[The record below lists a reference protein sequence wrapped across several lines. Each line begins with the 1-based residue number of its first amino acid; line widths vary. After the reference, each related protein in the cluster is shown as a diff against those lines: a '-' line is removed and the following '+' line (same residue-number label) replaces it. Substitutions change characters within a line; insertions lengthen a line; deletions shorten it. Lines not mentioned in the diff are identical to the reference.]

1 MTVSERLDLHER
13 LTNVCDGRFF
23 EREPAYGGVRDKD
36 VYTMWT
42 EAETQREVR
51 PSHRSVCT

>member
-1 MTVSERLDLHER
+1 MCVM
-13 LTNVCDGRFF
+13 GGFF

-42 EAETQREVR
+42 EAETQ
-51 PSHRSVCT
+51 